1 MSRNREVARAGAISR
16 SLLSAST
23 FRLPVLNR
31 IDYDR
36 AYPGVTAL
44 PSPMTRDRSEGCRI
58 SSERRAQLI
67 NAGRFSVL
75 IVNR

>member
-1 MSRNREVARAGAISR
+1 MSRNREVAGAGAISR

-36 AYPGVTAL
+36 AYPSVTAL
-44 PSPMTRDRSEGCRI
+44 PSPMTRDRSEGCSASVLNDARNC
-58 SSERRAQLI
+58 

-75 IVNR
+75 IVNG